1 MNSSRFDDQHEQ
13 LGRDIINNAD
23 EIKIDA
29 CRTNTGIVVQYRIR
43 GSVETGITDDNTKRA
58 MRAIMGLIAG
68 FHNAVIDAKEAAEE
82 GRSWEDDQDG
92 LCAN

>member
-1 MNSSRFDDQHEQ
+1 
-13 LGRDIINNAD
+13 
-23 EIKIDA
+23 
-29 CRTNTGIVVQYRIR
+29 
-43 GSVETGITDDNTKRA
+43 VETGITDDNTKRA